1 MISHFNPGL
10 SVSLACVPGRNTT
23 KLIARVFSDRMLNI
37 VHLFYPVSMSGEV
50 KDPAQG
56 VGVNIDIF
64 YIDILLTDPLFKF
77 TVVLAYMGEL
87 FYS

>member
-23 KLIARVFSDRMLNI
+23 KLIARVFSDGMLKI
-37 VHLFYPVSMSGEV
+37 VHLFYPVSYVRGEV

-56 VGVNIDIF
+56 VGVNI
-64 YIDILLTDPLFKF
+64 YIL
-77 TVVLAYMGEL
+77 Y
-87 FYS
+87 